1 MRFSKLALSIVAM
14 SMTLTSAAQV
24 VDTTWLDENQKQ
36 QKLILEEMQKS
47 GQLKIFEQKAVEDKT
62 QKYNE
67 VSQQIGRDSVKKETF
82 SLDQYEGL
90 ESSSGGTQVA
100 SMQPDKNVQPDTLK
114 AIFVSFS
121 MTNQELYSAFSEAG
135 QIGAEIYFNGMHPDD
150 ENIGQTMR
158 RLQKMAGDIKER
170 PSARFHPK
178 AFEEFEVQSVPYMIS
193 LSKGKSLS
201 VAGVLNFGWLDEKG
215 VDKEGRHHFG
225 TQGAVR
231 PVIERNLLEEIE
243 LRLSRIDFEEKKKQA
258 VAKFWSKQKFV
269 QLPRA
274 QKDEAW
280 MIDPTVKVTKDIVNP
295 NGEVLARKGDIV
307 NPLASIPALNT
318 YILFNARDTKQ
329 LEWAYS
335 QKSSGK
341 LVGTVMFMSSELDAE
356 KGWDHLS
363 ALREQFKQEIYM
375 VPKEMVDRFK
385 ITALPVIVSTDLERK
400 MLKVQQFSME

>member
-1 MRFSKLALSIVAM
+1 MQFSKWTLGGIALCVA
-14 SMTLTSAAQV
+14 LGAAAQV

-36 QKLILEEMQKS
+36 QKIILEQMQKS
-47 GQLKIFEQKAVEDKT
+47 GELKVFEQQAVEDKT
-62 QKYNE
+62 KKYSD
-67 VSQQIGRDSVKKETF
+67 VSQEISRKSINKETF
-82 SLDQYEGL
+82 SMDQYEGL
-90 ESSSGGTQVA
+90 EGVA
-100 SMQPDKNVQPDTLK
+100 GNELASISADKSAQSDSLK

-121 MTNQELYSAFSEAG
+121 MTNKELHDAFLEAG
-135 QIGAEIYFNGMHPDD
+135 QTGAEIYFNGMHPDD

-178 AFEEFEVQSVPYMIS
+178 AFDEFEVRSVPYMIS

-201 VAGVLNFGWLDEKG
+201 VAGILNFAWLDEKG
-215 VDKEGRHHFG
+215 AEAQGRKHFG

-258 VAKFWSKQKFV
+258 VAKFWSKQKFI

-280 MIDPTVKVTKDIVNP
+280 MIDPTVKVTQDIVNP
-295 NGEVLARKGDIV
+295 KGEVLARKGDIV
-307 NPLASIPALNT
+307 NPLDTVPALNT
-318 YILFNARDTKQ
+318 YILFNARDIKQ
-329 LEWAYS
+329 LEWAYA
-335 QKSSGK
+335 QKASGK
-341 LVGTVMFMSSELDAE
+341 LVGTVMFLSSELDAE

-363 ALREQFKQEIYM
+363 ALREQFRQEIYM
-375 VPKEMVDRFK
+375 LPKEMVERFN
-385 ITALPVIVSTDLERK
+385 ITGLPAIVSTDLERK
-400 MLKVQQFSME
+400 MLKIQQFSVE